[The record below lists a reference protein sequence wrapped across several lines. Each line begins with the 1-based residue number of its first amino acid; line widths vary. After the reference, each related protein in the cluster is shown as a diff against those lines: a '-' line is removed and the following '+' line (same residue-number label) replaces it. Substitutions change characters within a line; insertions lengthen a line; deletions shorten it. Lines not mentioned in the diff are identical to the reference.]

1 MIAIFWRVS
10 PRLKRR
16 NRRDFS
22 AARTGSPELNGSAR
36 PAVDGSFRSDPVR
49 PVGPGSS
56 VRPGSSGPTRS
67 DPVRPVRSDPVGR
80 QTFLFVRFV
89 RFVPPFDPVRLLR
102 TVRTVRVIKII
113 FQKHR

>member
-49 PVGPGSS
+49 PVRS
-56 VRPGSSGPTRS
+56 GSSGPIRFVRSGSSGPIRFVRS
-67 DPVRPVRSDPVGR
+67 DPVRPVRPGSSVRSGSVVRPSGSSGSAAQNGSYGSSD
-80 QTFLFVRFV
+80 
-89 RFVPPFDPVRLLR
+89 
-102 TVRTVRVIKII
+102 
-113 FQKHR
+113 